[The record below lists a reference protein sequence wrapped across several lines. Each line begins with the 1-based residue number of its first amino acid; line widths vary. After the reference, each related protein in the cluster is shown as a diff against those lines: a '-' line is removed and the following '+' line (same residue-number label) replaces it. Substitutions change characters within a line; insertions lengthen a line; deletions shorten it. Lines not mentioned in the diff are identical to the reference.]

1 MENITKL
8 FSDPDSFLI
17 FCTGVL
23 GFQIYSMLIQFLHT
37 KRMEYLWY
45 AISVLCM
52 IAIYYNR
59 PEENFY
65 FIFKSIE
72 NFGILLFCISNLS
85 YWLFIYWFFEV
96 SKSDRLIHG
105 IIYSILIY
113 YGVISMAN
121 VSAIYIDSLAYYVN
135 HFSAVASVILIIFS
149 IVLYVLLFLRKD
161 KKLVLIVALGGLIYD
176 FLLSFSIP
184 EFFNLANN
192 VENSKNGTILFLMS
206 DLSESLF
213 IAFAL
218 AYKNKKIQ
226 DKTIELEQ
234 KLNASKVSALRAQ
247 INPHFIYNCLN
258 ALNKFLLNNEN
269 DAANYYLIKF
279 SKLIRN
285 ALNFSKNDLI
295 TLEEELDYCRKYI
308 ELEELR
314 FRESFQY
321 NFHIDPSIDLK
332 NIQIP
337 PLIIQPYL
345 ENAIHHGLH
354 YKKDDRRLDL
364 SVIQENKNLNI
375 IIKDNGIGR
384 IASTKMQEKNLIK
397 DKSYGMNITKERMEI
412 LNILSKSTKID
423 VTIVDLYDDV
433 GIGVGT
439 EVRITLSGVG

>member
-45 AISVLCM
+45 AISVSCM

-65 FIFKSIE
+65 FIFNTLE
-72 NFGILLFCISNLS
+72 YFGILLLCLSNMA
-85 YWLFIYWFFEV
+85 YWFFV
-96 SKSDRLIHG
+96 YWFFDITKSDTYIYRLIYFFQVYFLITG
-105 IIYSILIY
+105 AANISVIYFE
-113 YGVISMAN
+113 N
-121 VSAIYIDSLAYYVN
+121 LAYYAN
-135 HFSAVASVILIIFS
+135 LFSAITSVILTFCSYIIY
-149 IVLYVLLFLRKD
+149 ILLFLKKD
-161 KKLVLIVALGGLIYD
+161 KKLVLIIAVGGIIYNY
-176 FLLSFSIP
+176 FLSFSIP
-184 EFFNLANN
+184 EFFNVANN
-192 VENSKNGTILFLMS
+192 LENSKNGTILFLMS

-213 IAFAL
+213 IAYAL
-218 AYKNKKIQ
+218 AYKNKRIQ

-321 NFHIDPSIDLK
+321 NFQIDPSIDLK

-364 SVIQENKNLNI
+364 SVIQENKNVNI
-375 IIKDNGIGR
+375 IIRDNGI
-384 IASTKMQEKNLIK
+384 
-397 DKSYGMNITKERMEI
+397 
-412 LNILSKSTKID
+412 
-423 VTIVDLYDDV
+423 V
-433 GIGVGT
+433 GQHQQKCKKRT
-439 EVRITLSGVG
+439 S